1 MECVI
6 KKYTKYILNEQVT
19 AKEVRLIG
27 AQGEQLGVLSNTQ
40 AQEQAQSS
48 GLDLLLIAE
57 NASPPVCKLVN
68 IGQYKYEQ
76 QKKEKKSRKAQPA
89 HITKELK
96 LSVKIS
102 DHDYMVRVNRAKGFL
117 DKGFTV
123 KVSIL
128 FKGREIARKDLGRA
142 VIERFIGDVAEH
154 GGPLGEIL
162 DSNRIIYIM
171 LSSRAVKG
179 EGK

>member
-1 MECVI
+1 M
-6 KKYTKYILNEQVT
+6 
-19 AKEVRLIG
+19 IG
-27 AQGEQLGVLSNTQ
+27 AQGEQLGVLSNMQ
-40 AQEQAQSS
+40 AQEQAKNA

-57 NASPPVCKLVN
+57 SANPPVCKLVN

-76 QKKEKKSRKAQPA
+76 QKKEKKSRKSQPS

-117 DKGFTV
+117 DKGYTV

-128 FKGREIARKDLGRA
+128 FKGREIARKDLGRN
-142 VIERFIGDVAEH
+142 VIQRFIKDIADH
-154 GGPLGEIL
+154 GGAMGGIL

-171 LSSRAVKG
+171 LNSRALKG
-179 EGK
+179 EAK